1 MNSMLDLLLLNVMI
15 DILTINKYYLGQ
27 YSVKLCYL
35 LAVKLIGVIDNVTG
49 VQYIVMIWSSIT
61 FWGITIII
69 NIISREGRCTKAFV
83 YIFLD
88 NRIC

>member
-27 YSVKLCYL
+27 YS
-35 LAVKLIGVIDNVTG
+35 VKLIGVIDNVTG

>member
-1 MNSMLDLLLLNVMI
+1 MLDLLLLNFMI
-15 DILTINKYYLGQ
+15 DILTINKYY
-27 YSVKLCYL
+27 
-35 LAVKLIGVIDNVTG
+35 LIGVIDNVTG

-88 NRIC
+88 NRIF